1 MAHGKGMTITEYAL
15 SNVTLFQLDFLV
27 AIVGFTAVRYYLPN
41 YMLGKQSTL
50 RTGMVLA
57 FCYALF
63 GAIRGS
69 VIDAKNAHDATGE
82 ERKRRRRRPGAGYY
96 YDK

>member
-1 MAHGKGMTITEYAL
+1 MAHGKGMTIPDYVL

-27 AIVGFTAVRYYLPN
+27 AIAGFTAVRYYLPN

-50 RTGMVLA
+50 RTGLVLA

-69 VIDAKNAHDATGE
+69 VIDAKNAHDAGE
-82 ERKRRRRRPGAGYY
+82 ERKRRRRSGAGYY